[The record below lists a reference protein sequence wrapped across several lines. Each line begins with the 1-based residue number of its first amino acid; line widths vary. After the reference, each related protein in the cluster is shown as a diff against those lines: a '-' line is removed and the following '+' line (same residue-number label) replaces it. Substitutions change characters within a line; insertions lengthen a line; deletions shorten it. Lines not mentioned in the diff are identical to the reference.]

1 MHLCKFLRL
10 GLVLALGACATAQP
24 GAPEYQDPLAALNQV
39 VSVDLD
45 AADAIAVAHNDVLAH
60 ACFPVL
66 KTYLG
71 TATPSTDQIK
81 GVISTFEKA
90 RVTRLAIEGQVAG
103 GIPTDLKMGCAP
115 LLMDERLFLIR
126 LGLLAGG
133 MMK

>member
-1 MHLCKFLRL
+1 MRRSLS
-10 GLVLALGACATAQP
+10 VLALLCSACGTAQS
-24 GAPEYQDPLAALNQV
+24 GGPEYQDPLSALNQV

-45 AADAIAVAHNDVLAH
+45 AADAIAVGHNDVIAH

-66 KTYLG
+66 KKYLG

-126 LGLLAGG
+126 LGLLAAGQ
-133 MMK
+133 MK